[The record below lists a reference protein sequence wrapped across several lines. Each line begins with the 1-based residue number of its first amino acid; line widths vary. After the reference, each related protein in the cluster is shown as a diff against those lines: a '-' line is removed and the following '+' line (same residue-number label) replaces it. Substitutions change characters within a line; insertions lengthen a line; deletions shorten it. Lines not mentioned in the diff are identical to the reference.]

1 MSLTK
6 RISEIIAE
14 FDFFESWEEKY
25 EYLIDL
31 GRSIKPLNNELKSDL
46 NLVRG
51 CQAKVWLICKI
62 KNGRLF
68 LQGDS
73 DAIIT
78 KGLVGLLIH
87 VFNHCCVKEVVKS
100 NNSFLETIGLNKH
113 LSMTRSNGINEMIKK
128 IKLYCSNYLK
138 NE

>member
-1 MSLTK
+1 MSLEKKTT
-6 RISEIIAE
+6 EIITE
-14 FDFFESWEEKY
+14 FSFFESWEEKY

-31 GRSIKPLNNELKSDL
+31 GRSLTPLSKEFKNDL

-51 CQAKVWLICKI
+51 CQAKVWLVCKI
-62 KNGRLF
+62 KNGRLI

-78 KGLVGLLIH
+78 KGLVGLLVTI
-87 VFNHCCVKEVVKS
+87 FNNCRIVEVVRS
-100 NNSFLETIGLNKH
+100 NNSFLEKLGLNKH

-128 IKLYCSNYLK
+128 IRLHCSNSLK

>member
-1 MSLTK
+1 MSLPK
-6 RISEIIAE
+6 KISKIITE
-14 FDFFESWEEKY
+14 FGFFESWEEKY

-31 GRSIKPLNNELKSDL
+31 GRSLKPLSGELKKDL

-62 KNGRLF
+62 KNGKLL

-78 KGLVGLLIH
+78 KGLVGLLII
-87 VFNHCCVKEVVKS
+87 VFNDCCAKEVAKS
-100 NNSFLETIGLNKH
+100 DNSFLETIGLNKH

>member
-1 MSLTK
+1 MSLEKKTLK
-6 RISEIIAE
+6 IISD
-14 FDFFESWEEKY
+14 FSFFESWEEKY
-25 EYLIDL
+25 EYLIEI
-31 GRSIKPLNNELKSDL
+31 GKENCSLNKDFKTDL

-51 CQAKVWLICKI
+51 CQANVWLVCKI
-62 KNGRLF
+62 KNGKLI

-78 KGLVGLLIH
+78 KGLVGLLI
-87 VFNHCCVKEVVKS
+87 VLFGNNPIKEVVKS
-100 NNSFLETIGLNKH
+100 NNSFLEKLGLDKH

-128 IKLYCSNYLK
+128 IRLYCSNYLK

>member
-1 MSLTK
+1 MSLEK
-6 RISEIIAE
+6 NIANVIKE
-14 FDFFESWEEKY
+14 FGLFGSWEEKY

-31 GRSIKPLNNELKSDL
+31 GRSLEPLPEDFKNDF
-46 NLVRG
+46 NLVAG
-51 CQAKVWLICKI
+51 CQAKVWLVCKSRSG
-62 KNGRLF
+62 KLF

-78 KGLVGLLIH
+78 RGLVGLLIT
-87 VFNHCCVKEVVKS
+87 VFNNCSIKEVSQS
-100 NNSFLETIGLNKH
+100 NNLFLEKIGLNKH

-128 IKLYCSNYLK
+128 IRLYCLN

>member
-1 MSLTK
+1 MSIEEK
-6 RISEIIAE
+6 ISEIIHD
-14 FDFFESWEEKY
+14 FSFFESWEEKY
-25 EYLIDL
+25 EHLIDL
-31 GRSIKPLNNELKSDL
+31 GKSLSPLKKEFKTDF

-51 CQAKVWLICKI
+51 CQARVWLICKI
-62 KNGRLF
+62 KNGKLL

-78 KGLVGLLIH
+78 KGLVGLLMVI
-87 VFNHCCVKEVVKS
+87 FNNCYVEEVAQS
-100 NNSFLETIGLNKH
+100 NNEFLKKIGLNKH

-128 IKLYCSNYLK
+128 IRSYCLNYLK